1 MQNLFHRAAWCA
13 RAVAARANLLLKN
26 GRADTDALSI

>member
-1 MQNLFHRAAWCA
+1 MQNLFHRAAWC
-13 RAVAARANLLLKN
+13 ARANLLLKN